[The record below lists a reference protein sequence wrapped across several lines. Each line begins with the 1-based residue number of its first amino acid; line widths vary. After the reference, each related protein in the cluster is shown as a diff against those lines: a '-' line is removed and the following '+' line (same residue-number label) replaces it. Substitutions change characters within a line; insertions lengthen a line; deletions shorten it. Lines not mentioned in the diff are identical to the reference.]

1 MGELKDASSLKDI
14 FKTHCSSHPELKKFW
29 KKKSKDLSKKFELE
43 QVNKEEEDQD
53 EESEKVEKKEKN
65 KKSDKNEKL
74 LTKKKERP
82 VESEEESEEEVK
94 VVKPKTELKNAN
106 TNATKNNQ
114 NNGTAAKTP
123 FKRIDDSLKDVLHRD
138 LQDNSYEKYMNMSGD
153 ANGQLANEKLKFTK
167 GRDFKKE
174 KTKFKNKVGFGAGG
188 ISCQVRSIKLDSDS
202 D

>member
-1 MGELKDASSLKDI
+1 LKDI
-14 FKTHCSSHPELKKFW
+14 FKSHCSSHPELKKFW
-29 KKKSKDLSKKFELE
+29 KKKSKDLSKKYELE
-43 QVNKEEEDQD
+43 QVNKEEDQD
-53 EESEKVEKKEKN
+53 EESETVEKKEKI
-65 KKSDKNEKL
+65 KIKINEKL

-82 VESEEESEEEVK
+82 VESEEESEEEIK
-94 VVKPKTELKNAN
+94 VVKPKTDLKNGNGN
-106 TNATKNNQ
+106 TSKNNQ
-114 NNGTAAKTP
+114 NNNTAAKTP
-123 FKRIDDSLKDVLHRD
+123 FKRIDDSLKDDLHKD

-188 ISCQVRSIKLDSDS
+188 ISTQVRSIKLDSDS